1 MTRKD
6 FEIVAQSVSRVL
18 VRSDRWL
25 LASMLADNFEA
36 MYPRFNRGKFIEACK
51 PKELREKSEKFYGN
65 DLTCHTY
72 SR

>member
-6 FEIVAQSVSRVL
+6 FEIVAESVSRVP

-36 MYPRFNRGKFIEACK
+36 MYPRFNRDRFIEACR
-51 PKELREKSEKFYGN
+51 PKELRKN
-65 DLTCHTY
+65 
-72 SR
+72 